1 MSKCGYIAKD
11 DRICN
16 ESMEKNVNHPLRY
29 TKGKVECIDALES
42 AVVGKSPDEA
52 ISVANVIKYLWRY
65 EEKEPLRSLLSAR
78 WYLDR
83 LIGKYLGEY
92 EPTRLTKADTEA
104 AREAL
109 VAETH
114 RGTTPSFVKRDGS
127 STFDNKV
134 LCTSLEDE
142 QHTMTCSASTPFI
155 RVDGLTDMEWHRGIR
170 PDDLPPE
177 VRETRKRLRLEQ
189 EAKK

>member
-1 MSKCGYIAKD
+1 MASK
-11 DRICN
+11 
-16 ESMEKNVNHPLRY
+16 ESLEKNVNHPLRY

-65 EEKEPLRSLLSAR
+65 EEKEPLRSLMSAR

-92 EPTRLTKADTEA
+92 EPTRPTEADAKA

-109 VAETH
+109 VAETR

-127 STFDNKV
+127 SIFNGKV
-134 LCTSLEDE
+134 LCTSMEDE
-142 QHTMTCSASTPFI
+142 HHTMTCSTTTSCTCA
-155 RVDGLTDMEWHRGIR
+155 D
-170 PDDLPPE
+170 DDLTGVTQYCGPTLKE
-177 VRETRKRLRLEQ
+177 ETSIQRAMFGSTSERKVKVKEDMVS
-189 EAKK
+189 

>member
-1 MSKCGYIAKD
+1 MASK
-11 DRICN
+11 
-16 ESMEKNVNHPLRY
+16 ESLEKNVNHPLRY

-65 EEKEPLRSLLSAR
+65 EEKEPLRSLMSAR

-83 LIGKYLGEY
+83 LIGKYEAHTTTTT
-92 EPTRLTKADTEA
+92 PDTTCQSVA
-104 AREAL
+104 AGFGIGIDNSL
-109 VAETH
+109 
-114 RGTTPSFVKRDGS
+114 PSFVKRDGS
-127 STFDNKV
+127 STFNGKV

-155 RVDGLTDMEWHRGIR
+155 RADGLTDMEWHRGIR
-170 PDDLPPE
+170 LDDLPPE
-177 VRETRKRLRLEQ
+177 VRETRKRLRMEQ
-189 EAKK
+189 EGNKVDEGMVD